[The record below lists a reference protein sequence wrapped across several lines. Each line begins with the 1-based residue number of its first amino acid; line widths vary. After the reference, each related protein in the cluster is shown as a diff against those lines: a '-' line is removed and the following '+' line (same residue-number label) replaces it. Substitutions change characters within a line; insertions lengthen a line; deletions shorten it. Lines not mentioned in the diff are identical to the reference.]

1 MCKRYSVALV
11 FLALALGVYAA
22 EPTTTVL
29 TSSASPVLYG
39 QPLTLTATVSP
50 PSAPGVVTIYDGV
63 TLLETEP
70 VSVGAATL
78 KISQL
83 APGVHSLT
91 ARYIPSIVAY
101 STSTSPVFAQTI
113 TAAPAGGFSESG
125 AGIDYYGSGV
135 ALVGDFNGDG
145 KADIAIFGGYNYD
158 YRSAFVSV
166 ALGNGD
172 GSFQGAAYSPGGNG
186 PVLGAAIGDFNGDG
200 KADVVLA
207 SGYADVLL
215 GKGDGTFSIGQGIP
229 IFSASSV
236 AVGDFNGDGIADI
249 CVGSDN
255 MVSIVLG
262 NGDGTFGAPVDYFT
276 NGSRSIVVGDF
287 NGDGIA
293 DLAVDGN
300 GVNILLGNGDGTF
313 QAAVI
318 YSVVGTQGF
327 LAAGDFNGDGK
338 LDLAVPNS
346 TGIAILLGN
355 GDGTFQPGVNYG
367 SFPVFAVAVAD
378 FNDDGKADLAV
389 IDALSG
395 SYQSN
400 DVYIFNGNGD
410 GTFQAPVGWA
420 AGAGV
425 SYAAVGEFNGDGA
438 PDIAAAS
445 FNEAGFG
452 VLLSRPGPC
461 LQVTPQ
467 SIAIDAAG
475 TSQTITLTSTVPS
488 CAWTATSSAPWIQL
502 SSSAGTGSGGMTVT
516 IPPNTT
522 GADLTGTISFQA
534 VPYGTQTINITER
547 FEAQTFTDVLPSSGY
562 FDAVELMAGKGITSG
577 CTPTTFC
584 PSDYVTRAQMAIFI
598 VRTVM
603 GGDNFTY
610 TETPYFADVPV
621 GAFGFQW
628 IQKLRDLGITSGCSP
643 TLFCPA
649 DDVTRAQMAIF
660 MIRARYGTAYDF
672 DYSASP
678 YYTDVPVTAFGFAWI
693 QRMKQDSI
701 TSGCTPTTYCPS
713 DSIVRSDMATFV
725 MRAGFN
731 ELLPTGEPVITS
743 ISPTTIAAGTSGTY
757 TLTGLNTGFT
767 SATMIEDMP
776 GITVSSVNVLSPT
789 SLTMQLTAAG
799 DAVLQPVSTVAITS
813 QINQEAVLPNGLVI
827 Q

>member
-1 MCKRYSVALV
+1 
-11 FLALALGVYAA
+11 
-22 EPTTTVL
+22 
-29 TSSASPVLYG
+29 
-39 QPLTLTATVSP
+39 
-50 PSAPGVVTIYDGV
+50 VVTIYDGV

-172 GSFQGAAYSPGGNG
+172 GSFQGSAYSPGGNG

-300 GVNILLGNGDGTF
+300 GVDILLGNGDGTF

>member
-1 MCKRYSVALV
+1 
-11 FLALALGVYAA
+11 
-22 EPTTTVL
+22 
-29 TSSASPVLYG
+29 
-39 QPLTLTATVSP
+39 
-50 PSAPGVVTIYDGV
+50 
-63 TLLETEP
+63 
-70 VSVGAATL
+70 
-78 KISQL
+78 
-83 APGVHSLT
+83 
-91 ARYIPSIVAY
+91 
-101 STSTSPVFAQTI
+101 
-113 TAAPAGGFSESG
+113 
-125 AGIDYYGSGV
+125 
-135 ALVGDFNGDG
+135 
-145 KADIAIFGGYNYD
+145 
-158 YRSAFVSV
+158 
-166 ALGNGD
+166 
-172 GSFQGAAYSPGGNG
+172 
-186 PVLGAAIGDFNGDG
+186 
-200 KADVVLA
+200 
-207 SGYADVLL
+207 
-215 GKGDGTFSIGQGIP
+215 
-229 IFSASSV
+229 
-236 AVGDFNGDGIADI
+236 
-249 CVGSDN
+249 
-255 MVSIVLG
+255 
-262 NGDGTFGAPVDYFT
+262 
-276 NGSRSIVVGDF
+276 
-287 NGDGIA
+287 
-293 DLAVDGN
+293 
-300 GVNILLGNGDGTF
+300 
-313 QAAVI
+313 
-318 YSVVGTQGF
+318 
-327 LAAGDFNGDGK
+327 
-338 LDLAVPNS
+338 
-346 TGIAILLGN
+346 
-355 GDGTFQPGVNYG
+355 
-367 SFPVFAVAVAD
+367 
-378 FNDDGKADLAV
+378 
-389 IDALSG
+389 
-395 SYQSN
+395 
-400 DVYIFNGNGD
+400 
-410 GTFQAPVGWA
+410 
-420 AGAGV
+420 
-425 SYAAVGEFNGDGA
+425 
-438 PDIAAAS
+438 
-445 FNEAGFG
+445 
-452 VLLSRPGPC
+452 
-461 LQVTPQ
+461 
-467 SIAIDAAG
+467 
-475 TSQTITLTSTVPS
+475 
-488 CAWTATSSAPWIQL
+488 
-502 SSSAGTGSGGMTVT
+502 MTVT

-713 DSIVRSDMATFV
+713 DSIVRSGMATFV